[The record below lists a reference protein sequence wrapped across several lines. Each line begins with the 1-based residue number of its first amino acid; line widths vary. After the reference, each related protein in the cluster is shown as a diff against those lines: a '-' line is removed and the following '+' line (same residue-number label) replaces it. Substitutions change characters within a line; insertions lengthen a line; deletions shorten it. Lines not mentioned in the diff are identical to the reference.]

1 MYSPNR
7 NEEVDMGM
15 FFIKDEK
22 NHLPY
27 IFFSKFFDFSINI
40 NESWYNHGIAWP
52 RQAVAKQNKANKQT
66 KQRRTHSTGWKI
78 EFGQYKSKRTSEG
91 TRPGIIF
98 LSSFG

>member
-22 NHLPY
+22 NHLPN
-27 IFFSKFFDFSINI
+27 IFFWKFFDFSINI

-52 RQAVAKQNKANKQT
+52 RQAVAKKTKPISKQNKGGHTAQDAK
-66 KQRRTHSTGWKI
+66 
-78 EFGQYKSKRTSEG
+78 
-91 TRPGIIF
+91 
-98 LSSFG
+98 